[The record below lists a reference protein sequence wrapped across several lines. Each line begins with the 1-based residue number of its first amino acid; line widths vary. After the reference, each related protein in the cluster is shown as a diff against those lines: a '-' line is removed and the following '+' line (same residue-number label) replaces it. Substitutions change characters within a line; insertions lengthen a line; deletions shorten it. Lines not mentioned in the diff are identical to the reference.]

1 MCIISQISSLTSH
14 RVAINAGFNIN
25 YGLPFQLKNFYN
37 PMYWARSL
45 SNVSSPFTNFFEK
58 LAENNERDDEDESG
72 ESYSEDEDN
81 EKNIVS
87 KESSDNDED
96 LKDETTTEIETTTT
110 TEKPKRKR
118 KPKVKRDLS
127 AGEFYYGL
135 KELMS

>member
-14 RVAINAGFNIN
+14 RVAINTGFNIN

-37 PMYWARSL
+37 PMYWARSF

-58 LAENNERDDEDESG
+58 LAENDDGSESG
-72 ESYSEDEDN
+72 ESDNDNEDEDFGKN
-81 EKNIVS
+81 DMEKELNG
-87 KESSDNDED
+87 DDDED
-96 LKDETTTEIETTTT
+96 LEETTTEIVTTTT
-110 TEKPKRKR
+110 TEKHKRKR

>member
-25 YGLPFQLKNFYN
+25 YGLPFRLRDFYS
-37 PMYWARSL
+37 PMFWARSL

-58 LAENNERDDEDESG
+58 LAHSDDSENREKSEESYNEDEG
-72 ESYSEDEDN
+72 EDIDLSASYYD
-81 EKNIVS
+81 
-87 KESSDNDED
+87 KESQDE
-96 LKDETTTEIETTTT
+96 ETTEMYDTTT

-127 AGEFYYGL
+127 AAEFYYGI
-135 KELMS
+135 KELMR